1 MYDSV
6 YANPGY
12 SQVATQVGMPA
23 QPVPQDYG
31 GNVIVQGGT
40 VYVNGDPAAS
50 SQEYAD
56 QAGQIAAAGQAA
68 PPSDDSKWLPLGVFA
83 IVEGEATSSDDVF
96 QLAVNPQGVIRG
108 NYHNTRS
115 DDVESLSGS
124 VDKQTQRAAWTI
136 GSDQAP
142 VYEAGIANLTKNE
155 TPILVHTAD
164 GQSRQLTLIRL
175 EQPAETADTGP
186 PPGR

>member
-1 MYDSV
+1 M
-6 YANPGY
+6 NPGY
-12 SQVATQVGMPA
+12 SAVAA
-23 QPVPQDYG
+23 QIGLAAAAAPRDYG
-31 GNVIVQGGT
+31 GNVVVQGGT
-40 VYVNGDPAAS
+40 TYVNGDPAGT

-56 QAGQIAAAGQAA
+56 QASQIATSEQSVQPA
-68 PPSDDSKWLPLGVFA
+68 DDSQWMPLGVFA
-83 IVEGEATSSDDVF
+83 IVEGDATNSDDTF
-96 QLAVNPQGVIRG
+96 QLAVNPQGAIRG
-108 NYHNTRS
+108 NYHKIST

-124 VDKQTQRAAWTI
+124 VDKQSQRAAWTI

-175 EQPAETADTGP
+175 EQPAENANGP
-186 PPGR
+186 PAAGG